1 MRNNIIILVIG
12 LLATITPNVCANDWG
27 QWNELPTL
35 HQNAIVVRQK
45 ALPYHNLHKQNR
57 PVQQAVITEFKSEKE
72 VYSTAY
78 RRATNVNDYR
88 NFVSVSMYNNIG
100 QDAIGRTAAPAMH
113 KIAIAPPP
121 PSLPD
126 VEEGNPTDR
135 LPIGDGILPL
145 LFMALTYAVIRLRRI

>member
-35 HQNAIVVRQK
+35 HQNAIVVRQIT
-45 ALPYHNLHKQNR
+45 LPYQNVSKQNR
-57 PVQQAVITEFKSEKE
+57 MTQQTVITEFNSEKE

-78 RRATNVNDYR
+78 RRAVNINEYR
-88 NFVSVSMYNNIG
+88 NFISVSTYNNIG
-100 QDAIGRTAAPAMH
+100 QDAIGRSAAPAMH